1 VWRKNEHDSGKGV
14 VSVAV
19 QQQLLGSHRL
29 PLSAGPGRRQR
40 ALISTRLSL
49 SSVRNLAANIS
60 RSRDPFR
67 PMLTTSIATSG
78 RAENG
83 RRGGGAEMA
92 TTWRVDLSPIRISSL
107 AKLKRELYNQTHT
120 EGSEQREE
128 EEERYRKERGE
139 RETGGK
145 GGRSKRPCRPS
156 DGPSDRRP

>member
-1 VWRKNEHDSGKGV
+1 
-14 VSVAV
+14 
-19 QQQLLGSHRL
+19 
-29 PLSAGPGRRQR
+29 
-40 ALISTRLSL
+40 
-49 SSVRNLAANIS
+49 
-60 RSRDPFR
+60 
-67 PMLTTSIATSG
+67 
-78 RAENG
+78 
-83 RRGGGAEMA
+83 MA
-92 TTWRVDLSPIRISSL
+92 TKWRVDLSPIRISSL